1 MNSIDVER
9 KRKEEDEDTRYL
21 EKYLRHLEARI
32 KEYQNII
39 LHLKSDIS
47 KNENEIK
54 SLKKEID
61 SLSESPLITGEVED
75 MLDELTKR
83 VIVRINSGATYI
95 VNSSNRLT
103 NQELSPGQQV
113 ALNQRNFS
121 VVEALPQNI
130 EPYIK
135 NMVVEGKT
143 TGVSYSDIGGLEN
156 QIQEVRESVE
166 LPLLK
171 PEIFIK
177 IGIEAPK
184 GALFYGPPGTGKTLL
199 ARAVANETNATFIK
213 VVATELVQKFIGEG
227 ARCVRDIFELAK
239 KLSPS
244 IIFIDEIDAIGAVRM
259 EDATSGDHEVN
270 RTLMQLLSELDG
282 FDQRGDVKFIAATNR
297 VDILDPALLRAGRF
311 DRIIEFPMPDKI
323 GREQIFRVHLRG
335 INMEDID
342 INHLVNLTEG
352 KSGVDIKAICTEAGM
367 FAIRRESEIV
377 SKEDFL
383 NAINKSNA
391 KNRNETRNPNFFI

>member
-21 EKYLRHLEARI
+21 EKYLLHLEARI

-75 MLDELTKR
+75 MLDELTRR

>member
-21 EKYLRHLEARI
+21 EKYLLHLEARI

-75 MLDELTKR
+75 MLDELTRR

-184 GALFYGPPGTGKTLL
+184 GALFYGPP
-199 ARAVANETNATFIK
+199 
-213 VVATELVQKFIGEG
+213 
-227 ARCVRDIFELAK
+227 
-239 KLSPS
+239 
-244 IIFIDEIDAIGAVRM
+244 
-259 EDATSGDHEVN
+259 
-270 RTLMQLLSELDG
+270 
-282 FDQRGDVKFIAATNR
+282 
-297 VDILDPALLRAGRF
+297 
-311 DRIIEFPMPDKI
+311 
-323 GREQIFRVHLRG
+323 
-335 INMEDID
+335 
-342 INHLVNLTEG
+342 
-352 KSGVDIKAICTEAGM
+352 
-367 FAIRRESEIV
+367 
-377 SKEDFL
+377 
-383 NAINKSNA
+383 
-391 KNRNETRNPNFFI
+391 

>member
-21 EKYLRHLEARI
+21 EKYLLHLEARI

-143 TGVSYSDIGGLEN
+143 TEVSYSDIGGLEN

-227 ARCVRDIFELAK
+227 ARCVRDIFDLAK